1 MVSLFTVG
9 ITEFQNTAANSPRK
23 KKNIFTKSHPKT
35 SSDIPHSGSLTTGM
49 KKRALSLQGTIIM
62 LNICQTLHFI
72 SLKFQLQPEKNPSI
86 KFPFLDKPAALRWVL
101 HEHVLAPQAPNFECN
116 NLFNHNLTLL
126 IPV

>member
-9 ITEFQNTAANSPRK
+9 ITEFQNMTANSPRK
-23 KKNIFTKSHPKT
+23 EKKCFNKSHLKS
-35 SSDIPHSGSLTTGM
+35 SSDIPHCEYLTTGI
-49 KKRALSLQGTIIM
+49 KKGSLLPGFYYDAKYLPNTALYSSEIPPSTR
-62 LNICQTLHFI
+62 
-72 SLKFQLQPEKNPSI
+72 KKNPSV

-101 HEHVLAPQAPNFECN
+101 HEHVLALRALNFECN